1 MTALIARRVLIGLVT
16 IAIVATATFALLHAA
31 PGEPFAHLLE
41 DPRTTPEQRTLL
53 RERYGLDLPVPVQY
67 ARFVAGIAKGDL
79 GDSFVRRRPV
89 RTLIAEHLPRT
100 LLLMGTALLAGF
112 LLGIAIG
119 VWQAARRGS
128 RGDRWTE
135 RLTVALG
142 AFPDFWV
149 ALALL
154 LFFGLKLRWFPVGGM
169 TDPTMHDYLPFL
181 GRVGDIVWHLVLPAS
196 SLALLI
202 MAVVARHQRAA
213 VLDVLPEDYVR
224 TARAKGATAASVTW
238 RHALRNA
245 LLPTITL
252 VGLSVPALVG
262 GAVLIEHTFSWPGM
276 GKLAVESIASRDYPV
291 VLGVTLA
298 ASTLVVVGS
307 ILTDVAHAWADPRS
321 RRG

>member
-1 MTALIARRVLIGLVT
+1 MTALVVRRILVGLVT

-31 PGEPFAHLLE
+31 PGEPFAHLLD
-41 DPRTTPEQRTLL
+41 DPRTTVEQRELL
-53 RERYGLDLPVPVQY
+53 RERYGLDLPLPVQY
-67 ARFVAGIAKGDL
+67 ARFVAGVARGDL
-79 GDSFVRRRPV
+79 GDSYARRRPV
-89 RTLIAEHLPRT
+89 RSLLVEHLPRT
-100 LLLMGTALLAGF
+100 LLLMGTALLVGF
-112 LLGIAIG
+112 GLGIAIG
-119 VWQAARRGS
+119 AWQAARRGS
-128 RGDRWTE
+128 AVDRWTE
-135 RLTVALG
+135 RVTVALG

-154 LFFGLKLRWFPVGGM
+154 LLFGLKLRWFPVGGM
-169 TDPTMHDYLPFL
+169 TDPTMHDYLPYM
-181 GRVGDIVWHLVLPAS
+181 GRVADIARHLVLPAS

-213 VLDVLPEDYVR
+213 VLDVLPDDFVR
-224 TARAKGATAASVTW
+224 TARAKGATPASVTW

-262 GAVLIEHTFSWPGM
+262 GAVLVEHTFSWPGM
-276 GKLAVESIASRDYPV
+276 GKLAVDAIVARDYPV

-298 ASTLVVVGS
+298 ASTLVVVGA
-307 ILTDVAHAWADPRS
+307 ILTEVAHAWVDPRT